1 MESGASASGSADGW
15 QIEGGREMKA
25 PDKLY
30 VHITPHLGLLE
41 ATAIPVDAPGE
52 QVYIRKDALMEWVKE
67 HKCVIETHGDERDAY
82 LRGEYSI
89 LNSLID
95 KLNSM

>member
-1 MESGASASGSADGW
+1 M
-15 QIEGGREMKA
+15 I
-25 PDKLY
+25 PDKIYTNNRGGYAELP
-30 VHITPHLGLLE
+30 IFSQ
-41 ATAIPVDAPGE
+41 ADANIE
-52 QVYIRKDALMEWVKE
+52 YIRKDALIELVKE

-95 KLNSM
+95 KLNSI